1 MPGSDVIGHQHLPLR
16 SNSVTILF
24 SMVLTLTSILFLFLF
39 LFLILFLIS
48 ISIFTFVSIR
58 SVPIGFR
65 LNDKVWLRLLVG
77 IFAGGLEFRL
87 WRGWRQLL
95 GERRAGKREPRLR
108 LRFRHVKV
116 LARRH
121 AFLSLL

>member
-24 SMVLTLTSILFLFLF
+24 NMVLTLTSILFLFL
-39 LFLILFLIS
+39 
-48 ISIFTFVSIR
+48 ISIFMFVSIM

-95 GERRAGKREPRLR
+95 GERGAGKREPRLR

-116 LARRH
+116 LARRN